1 MAERNGGWAI
11 GTDSIS
17 LIGDSTRED
26 QDQATAERGRV
37 YRDKFLIRKG
47 LYILRVMYRPSVVKR
62 RPVSNR
68 PGAGGT
74 LSYPVGSR

>member
-1 MAERNGGWAI
+1 MEKPLARIRSMIYGWILLIPKTMAERNGGWTI
-11 GTDSIS
+11 GSDSIS

-47 LYILRVMYRPSVVKR
+47 LYILRVMYRP
-62 RPVSNR
+62 
-68 PGAGGT
+68 
-74 LSYPVGSR
+74 